1 MMANVALNLRNL
13 SVSEKIG
20 LARRIFSAMDG
31 NALFPSPDP
40 PLVLLARLT
49 QELEAQNDALS
60 QAKNEAL
67 LGDTLSRLATYVQRV
82 SGGSESAITAA
93 GMGVDSSHAN
103 NGAMSKP
110 VNFSVTQST
119 TAGEMTLRCDPVPG
133 AKTYV
138 FQSTADPLAND
149 SVWII
154 GSVSTGHIG
163 TITCI
168 EAGQRNWFRVSA
180 VGPDGQG
187 PWSDPV
193 SEMCH

>member
-1 MMANVALNLRNL
+1 MANVALNLRNL
-13 SVSEKIG
+13 SISEKVG

-31 NALFPSPDP
+31 NALFPLPDP

-49 QELEAQNDALS
+49 QELESQNDTLS
-60 QAKNEAL
+60 LAKNEGL

-93 GMGVDSSHAN
+93 GMGVDSSHAD
-103 NGAMSKP
+103 NGAMCKP
-110 VNFSVTQST
+110 ANFRVTQST
-119 TAGEMTLRCDPVPG
+119 TPGELALRCDPAQG

-138 FQSTADPLAND
+138 FQSTPDPLTSNSD
-149 SVWII
+149 WRI

-163 TITCI
+163 TISCV
-168 EAGQRNWFRVSA
+168 EAGKRYWFRVSA
-180 VGPDGQG
+180 IGPSGQG

-193 SEMCH
+193 SEICH

>member
-1 MMANVALNLRNL
+1 MANVTLNLRNL
-13 SVSEKIG
+13 SISEKIG

-31 NALFPSPDP
+31 NALFPSPEP

-49 QELEAQNDALS
+49 QDLEAQNDALS
-60 QAKNEAL
+60 LAKNEAL

-93 GMGVDSSHAN
+93 GMGVDSSHAHN
-103 NGAMSKP
+103 CVMSKP
-110 VNFSVTQST
+110 ENFSVTQSAT
-119 TAGEMTLRCDPVPG
+119 PGEIGLRCDPVPG

-138 FQSTADPLAND
+138 FQSTPDPLTND
-149 SVWII
+149 SVWHI

-163 TITCI
+163 TISCVA
-168 EAGQRNWFRVSA
+168 AGHRYWFRVSA
-180 VGPDGQG
+180 VGQSGQG

-193 SEMCH
+193 SEICH